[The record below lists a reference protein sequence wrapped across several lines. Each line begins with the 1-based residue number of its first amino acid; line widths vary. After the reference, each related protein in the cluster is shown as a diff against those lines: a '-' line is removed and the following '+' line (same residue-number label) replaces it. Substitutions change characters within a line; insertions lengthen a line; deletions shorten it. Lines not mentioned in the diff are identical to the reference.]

1 MWKSAPEGKEDQVS
15 QMVKAVLK
23 SMEAERVDPRPGE
36 PEVRYFGVKLRTGG
50 DGMGQGGGPDA
61 SSPRQG
67 REGKSWT
74 ELKPMRLGCY
84 PTDKDEKTEENA
96 L

>member
-36 PEVRYFGVKLRTGG
+36 PEVRNFGIKLRTGG
-50 DGMGQGGGPDA
+50 DGMGQGGGSDA
-61 SSPRQG
+61 SSPRQ
-67 REGKSWT
+67 
-74 ELKPMRLGCY
+74 
-84 PTDKDEKTEENA
+84 
-96 L
+96 